1 MTLPASLHI
10 DAPAR
15 RVRLDPRDP
24 TFFQNPY
31 PAYEAVR
38 AVAPAFFWQE
48 YGHWCFV
55 GHAEV
60 SALLRDR
67 RFGRQILHVM
77 TREELGWSEPPEHLA
92 PWQAIEDR
100 SLLALEPPKHTRL
113 RGLVNRAFV
122 SRAIERLAAPSAKL
136 AEARAAA
143 MRKDGADD
151 LIAAFA
157 EPIPVMTIARFLGA
171 PVEMADQFLEWSHDM
186 VAMYQFGANRA
197 VEDRAS
203 ASSREFTAYLQTLIA
218 ERRKAPRDDLIS
230 QLIAAADEAGKL
242 DEDELIATCILL
254 LNAGHE
260 ATVHAIGNGVR
271 AILESG
277 VAAPADGAATAAL
290 AEEMLRY
297 DAPLHMFTR
306 YALEPVNIG
315 DIRVKKGETIGL
327 LLGAANRDPERFA
340 DAARF
345 DPARADNSHVTFG
358 AGIHFCVGAPLAR
371 MELQIATP
379 ILFRA
384 LPGLRIAAPPRLRD
398 AYHFHGLE
406 RLSVAWD

>member
-1 MTLPASLHI
+1 MTQPASLQI
-10 DAPAR
+10 DAATR
-15 RVRLDPRDP
+15 RVRLDPRDAA
-24 TFFQNPY
+24 FFQNPY
-31 PAYEAVR
+31 PAYEAIR
-38 AVAPAFFWQE
+38 AASPTFFWEE
-48 YGHWCFV
+48 YGHWCCL

-122 SRAIERLAAPSAKL
+122 SRAIERLAAPIAAL
-136 AEARAAA
+136 AEERAAL

-171 PVEMADQFLEWSHDM
+171 PVEMADQFLAWSHAM
-186 VAMYQFGANRA
+186 VAMYQFGVTRA
-197 VEDRAS
+197 VEDRAAA
-203 ASSREFTAYLQTLIA
+203 ASRAFTAYLRDLVA

-242 DEDELIATCILL
+242 DEEELIATCILL

-277 VAAPADGAATAAL
+277 VDAQAAEPDAL
-290 AEEMLRY
+290 GEEMLRF

-306 YALEPVNIG
+306 YALEPVQIG
-315 DIRVKKGETIGL
+315 DIALKKGETIGL
-327 LLGAANRDPERFA
+327 LLGAANRDPARFA
-340 DAARF
+340 HAARF
-345 DPARADNSHVTFG
+345 DPARADNGHVTFG

-384 LPGLRIAAPPRLRD
+384 LPNLRIAAPPRLRD